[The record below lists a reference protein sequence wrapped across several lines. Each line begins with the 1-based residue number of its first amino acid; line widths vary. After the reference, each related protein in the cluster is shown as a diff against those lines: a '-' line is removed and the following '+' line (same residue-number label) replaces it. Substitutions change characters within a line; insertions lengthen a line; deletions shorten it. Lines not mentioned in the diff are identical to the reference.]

1 MISLILIVS
10 LVPAGSEMGELK
22 TDRRS
27 PLHLMLY
34 EVSRGMIMQ
43 CVFSFFLS
51 FLLVFLQ
58 FPNDIV

>member
-34 EVSRGMIMQ
+34 EVEA
-43 CVFSFFLS
+43 
-51 FLLVFLQ
+51 
-58 FPNDIV
+58 